1 MGVDFIREQSG
12 KPWRKRWDKGLDRLK
27 LPGLFDVRF
36 SNQQRT
42 VTADI
47 IDGTSIKVGDQ
58 LVVQCNEASAIVCS
72 GHQRVGDI
80 SGIPADM
87 RAAISNCGGVA
98 LGTVERVGLFGTN
111 AELSIR

>member
-27 LPGLFDVRF
+27 LPGLFDVQF
-36 SNQQRT
+36 SSQQRT

-47 IDGTSIKVGDQ
+47 DCGSSFKIGDQ
-58 LVVQCNEASAIVCS
+58 VIIQCDSHSTIVCS
-72 GHQRVGDI
+72 GYQRIGEI
-80 SGIPADM
+80 AALPADM
-87 RAAISNCGGVA
+87 RAAITNCGGVA
-98 LGTVERVGLFGTN
+98 LGTVERVGLFGNN

>member
-27 LPGLFDVRF
+27 LPGLFDVQF

-42 VTADI
+42 VIADI
-47 IDGTSIKVGDQ
+47 DCGFLLKVGDQ
-58 LVVQCNEASAIVCS
+58 VVVQSDGSSTTVCS
-72 GHQRVGDI
+72 GHQRVG
-80 SGIPADM
+80 GIFELPADM
-87 RAAISNCGGVA
+87 RIAIAKCGGVA
-98 LGTVERVGLFGTN
+98 LGTVERVSLFGNN